1 MRRHHEKDQ
10 ASYLMLALF
19 AHKLCPPKG
28 VGGTLH
34 EAWGT
39 LSRSNQG
46 TRSATGARALR
57 TRPA

>member
-1 MRRHHEKDQ
+1 MRLHHEKDQ

-19 AHKLCPPKG
+19 AHKLCRLKG

-39 LSRSNQG
+39 LHALIRAPG
-46 TRSATGARALR
+46 ARPARALR
-57 TRPA
+57 KRPA